1 MNRAIFAAIVPLLL
15 LTALMA
21 RADST
26 TQPGGGEKHTINIKA
41 MRYSPDKIEI
51 KVGDTVT
58 WTNLDDR
65 DHTVIASD
73 DSFKSGNLSRGESF
87 SFKFKKPGTYT
98 YACKYHPRMK
108 ATIVVKGD

>member
-1 MNRAIFAAIVPLLL
+1 MNRRPMLVILPLLL
-15 LTALMA
+15 LVAVVA
-21 RADST
+21 SADST
-26 TQPGGGEKHTINIKA
+26 TQPSDKRAVTIKG
-41 MRYSPDKIEI
+41 MRYSPDKLEI

-65 DHTVIASD
+65 DHTVVATD
-73 DSFKSGNLSRGESF
+73 GSFKSGNLSRGESF

-108 ATIVVKGD
+108 ATIVVKAD

>member
-1 MNRAIFAAIVPLLL
+1 MTPRSLVVILPLLL
-15 LTALMA
+15 LVALVA

-26 TQPGGGEKHTINIKA
+26 TQPSGEKRTVSIKG
-41 MRYSPDKIEI
+41 MHYSPEKLEI

-65 DHTVIASD
+65 DHTVVASD
-73 DSFKSGNLSRGESF
+73 GSFKSGNLGRGESF

-108 ATIVVKGD
+108 ATIVVKAD